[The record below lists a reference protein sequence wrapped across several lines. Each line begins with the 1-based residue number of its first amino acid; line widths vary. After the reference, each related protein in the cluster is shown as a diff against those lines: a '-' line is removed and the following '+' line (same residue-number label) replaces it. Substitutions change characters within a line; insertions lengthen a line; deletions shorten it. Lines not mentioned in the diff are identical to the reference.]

1 MSASLLKNIESKA
14 PGTQIKKFEEESLAG
29 GANSKNLRFSVPVDF
44 NIQDL
49 LKRSISDENILKVN
63 DLSWIPWM

>member
-1 MSASLLKNIESKA
+1 MSASLLQNIESKA
-14 PGTQIKKFEEESLAG
+14 PETQIKKFEEESLAG
-29 GANSKNLRFSVPVDF
+29 GSKSKNLRSSVPVDF